1 MFAQIAVRKRR
12 RGGIILE
19 RITIIGVGP
28 VGASIG
34 KSLMERN
41 LKSTEVV
48 ISSADRSVLS
58 AASKLGAAHKVES
71 SLSNAL
77 SGAKLVVLDSPV
89 GETRGLMDVIGP
101 MVERDAVVT
110 DTASVKRPVMR
121 WADEFL
127 PKDAAFVGGHP
138 LLKSVPDALEDADAA
153 VFRGAKYAVT
163 PGEGA
168 DEQAIRTVVGL
179 VEALG
184 AHPVFLDP
192 AEHDSYAAA
201 MHHLPVVMSAAFVT
215 ATAGSDGWR
224 EMHQLAESQFNA
236 FGKHAA
242 NHPEDNEAICLAD
255 PQTLTHWIDQLILEL
270 YNYRNEINAEDGDDA
285 LVERF
290 TRAWELRA
298 RWEADDVVPKTN
310 NPIPSAGDSIMSM
323 FLGERLASRLKPKDD
338 DDNRKFRLPGRRR

>member
-1 MFAQIAVRKRR
+1 M
-12 RGGIILE
+12 E
-19 RITIIGVGP
+19 RITIIGVSP
-28 VGASIG
+28 IGASIG
-34 KSLMERN
+34 RSLMERN
-41 LKSTEVV
+41 LKNTEVV
-48 ISSADRSVLS
+48 ISSADRGVLS
-58 AASKLGAAHKVES
+58 AASKLGAAHKVDGN
-71 SLSNAL
+71 LSNAL
-77 SGAKLVVLDSPV
+77 AGAKLVVLDSPV
-89 GETRGLMDVIGP
+89 GETRGLLETIGG

-138 LLKSVPDALEDADAA
+138 LLKSVPAALEDADPAA
-153 VFRGAKYAVT
+153 FRGAKYAVT
-163 PGEGA
+163 PSEGA

-255 PQTLTHWIDQLILEL
+255 PRTLTHWIDQLILEL
-270 YNYRNEINAEDGDDA
+270 YNYRNEINEDGGDA

-323 FLGERLASRLKPKDD
+323 FLGERLASRLKPRDDD